1 MHVLKKPFLDNDI
14 ETALY
19 NNLVT
24 VVTISSTE
32 IKPTLTNFDVTY
44 EVIVG
49 PEVGDEDYVYFV
61 HQLHVQ

>member
-1 MHVLKKPFLDNDI
+1 MHVLKKTLLDNDI

-19 NNLVT
+19 NNLET
-24 VVTISSTE
+24 VVTISRTE
-32 IKPTLTNFDVTY
+32 IEPTLTNFDVTY

-49 PEVGDEDYVYFV
+49 PEVGDEDSVYFV